1 MPTFDELPYGG
12 NELTCRNCNN
22 KTFYST
28 FNKWQSNNHAKY
40 EWGYQCQDCGEL
52 TMSEENI
59 EGRQYLIERCSCGG
73 QFRRDKPLFCK
84 NCKNNKTNEN
94 VSDEYVVFVHEN
106 GEPNIIQHKTSPER
120 KGQLMTSEELHKF
133 GVELISGFYKS
144 QGMTIENINILPGHE
159 YPQYIMRSI
168 NSKIYYVVVKIAAY
182 PTKAESLYTNKYSDM
197 IDLALRNN
205 AIPVFA
211 GLSIANVTNKESRF
225 GELICG
231 SSYAVSFKNLIQ
243 MA

>member
-12 NELTCRNCNN
+12 NELTCRNCND

-28 FNKWQSNNHAKY
+28 FTRWKFKGHAKY

-59 EGRQYLIERCSCGG
+59 AGRQYLIKRCNCGG

-84 NCKNNKTNEN
+84 NCNSNKNGEN
-94 VSDEYVVFVHEN
+94 VSDEYVFFRHPN
-106 GEPNIIQHKTSPER
+106 GEPNIIQHKSSPER

-133 GVELISGFYKS
+133 GVELISGFFKS
-144 QGMTIENINILPGHE
+144 QGMIIDNINILPGYE
-159 YPQYIMRSI
+159 YPQFIMRSI
-168 NSKIYYVVVKIAAY
+168 NNKIYYVVVKTAAY
-182 PTKAESLYTNKYSDM
+182 PIKAESLYTYKYSDI
-197 IDLALRNN
+197 IDIGLRNN

-211 GLSIANVTNKESRF
+211 GLSLANVMNKDGNF
-225 GELICG
+225 GKLTCG
-231 SSYAVSFKNLIQ
+231 SLYAVSFMNLIH

>member
-12 NELTCRNCNN
+12 NELTCRNCSG

-28 FNKWQSNNHAKY
+28 FTRWQFKDHAKY
-40 EWGYQCQDCGEL
+40 EWGYQCQDCGDL
-52 TMSEENI
+52 IMNEENI
-59 EGRQYLIERCSCGG
+59 EGRQYLIGRCKCGG

-84 NCKNNKTNEN
+84 NCKFNKTDEN
-94 VSDEYVVFVHEN
+94 VSDEYIVFIHEN
-106 GEPNIIQHKTSPER
+106 GEPNFIQHKTSPER
-120 KGQLMTSEELHKF
+120 KGQIMTDQEIHKF

-144 QGMTIENINILPGHE
+144 QGMIIENVNTLPGYE

-168 NSKIYYVVVKIAAY
+168 NNKIYYVVVKTAVY
-182 PTKAESLYTNKYSDM
+182 PIRAESLYTNKYSNV
-197 IDLALRNN
+197 IDLALQNN

-211 GLSIANVTNKESRF
+211 GLSLANVMNKEGSF